1 MSSPRQ
7 MTPNDF
13 RRVGS
18 IAFLLAIAGRVLDLV
33 TMIGFKLGLVE
44 SNRIAIGIL
53 SQLGWAGL
61 ALEEIGTITVFLI
74 VWRRVVNPQWSKL
87 SYSNSLVFGISLIG
101 FAFMS
106 LYFFI
111 QNSLW
116 TLLTV
121 LGVT

>member
-1 MSSPRQ
+1 

-18 IAFLLAIAGRVLDLV
+18 IAFLIAIAGRVLDLV
-33 TMIGFKLGLVE
+33 TTLIGFKLGLVE
-44 SNRIAIGIL
+44 SNRIAVGIL

-61 ALEEIGTITVFLI
+61 ALEEIGAIAIFLI
-74 VWRRVVNPQWSKL
+74 AWRWVVNPRWSKL
-87 SYSNSLVFGISLIG
+87 SYSDSLVFGISLIA
-101 FAFMS
+101 FAFVS

-116 TLLTV
+116 ILLTV
-121 LGVT
+121 LGIT